1 MNRSRTRA
9 QGAPIFIMLIALAAC
24 SAASSPSPA
33 PSTADDA
40 ARLALAQD
48 ARFAGIGPHNP
59 DLIGQSAWYEVAA
72 SNAGWQVQIYLGWG
86 DCPAGC
92 INHHTWVYQVTR
104 DGAVELLSEEGD
116 PLAGET
122 GLRGTVV
129 AGPTCPVVS
138 DPPDPDCADRPVAG
152 AVLVILDGTG
162 EEVAR
167 VTSAEDG
174 SFAIGLAPGSYRVVP
189 QPVDGLMG
197 IAAEV
202 EVRVEVGEPTGDLV
216 VAYDTGI
223 R

>member
-1 MNRSRTRA
+1 MKRSRTAARTA
-9 QGAPIFIMLIALAAC
+9 VLLVSLFALAAC
-24 SAASSPSPA
+24 SPAGSPSPG
-33 PSTADDA
+33 PSTADGA
-40 ARLALAQD
+40 VRLVLAQD
-48 ARFAGIGPHNP
+48 ERFTGIGPRNP
-59 DLIGQSAWYEVAA
+59 DLIGQAAWYEVAA
-72 SNAGWQVQIYLGWG
+72 SNAGWQVQIYMGWG

-92 INHHTWVYQVTR
+92 INHHTWVYEVTR
-104 DGAVELLSEEGD
+104 AGEVEPLSEEGD

-122 GLRGTVV
+122 GVRGTVI

-152 AVLVILDGTG
+152 AVLVIVDGTG
-162 EEVAR
+162 GEVAR

-174 SFAIGLAPGSYRVVP
+174 SFAVALAPGSYRVVP

-202 EVRVEVGEPTGDLV
+202 EIRVEVGEPSGELV